1 MVIVLGV
8 SFICGAYL
16 FVKILLFLEEAR
28 VMFWV
33 ILRMFFGFKTTN
45 AYNLENLL
53 AFILPTR
60 IQLLFVKQVS
70 L

>member
-33 ILRMFFGFKTTN
+33 ILRMPFG
-45 AYNLENLL
+45 L
-53 AFILPTR
+53 
-60 IQLLFVKQVS
+60 
-70 L
+70 